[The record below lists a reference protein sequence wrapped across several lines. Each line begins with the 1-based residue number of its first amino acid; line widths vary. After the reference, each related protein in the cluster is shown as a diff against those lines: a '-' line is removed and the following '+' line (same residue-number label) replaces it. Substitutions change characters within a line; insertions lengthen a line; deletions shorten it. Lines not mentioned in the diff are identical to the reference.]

1 MIYRSQVEKGKAFA
15 REMLKKAHVLV
26 HEAEISSMEVG
37 DFGLSNWPAE
47 GAQIVTFVNTD
58 RVGFKVICLMPDQTL
73 PEHWHTAVAGDALGK
88 QEILRVLY
96 GSLRL
101 GLPGEGGLTE
111 SVIPHGKEN
120 RYTCHTEKLLHA
132 GEQFLL
138 EPGVKHWLQGGE
150 EGTVVASISS
160 AAHCQLDP
168 FTDSNVVRLA
178 KIVEDGEQSL

>member
-1 MIYRSQVEKGKAFA
+1 MIYRSQVEKGRAFA
-15 REMLKKAHVLV
+15 QEMLKKAHVLV
-26 HEAEISSMEVG
+26 QEAEINRMEVG

-47 GAQIVTFVNTD
+47 GAQIVTFINTD

-73 PEHWHTAVAGDALGK
+73 PEHWHTAVEGDELGK

-96 GSLRL
+96 GTLRL
-101 GLPGEGGLTE
+101 GLPGEDGLTE

-120 RYTCHTEKLLHA
+120 CYTCRTEKRLYA
-132 GEQFLL
+132 GEQILL

-150 EGTVVASISS
+150 EGVVVSSISS

-168 FTDSNVVRLA
+168 FTDPNVVRLA
-178 KIVEDGEQSL
+178 KIVEDGERSL